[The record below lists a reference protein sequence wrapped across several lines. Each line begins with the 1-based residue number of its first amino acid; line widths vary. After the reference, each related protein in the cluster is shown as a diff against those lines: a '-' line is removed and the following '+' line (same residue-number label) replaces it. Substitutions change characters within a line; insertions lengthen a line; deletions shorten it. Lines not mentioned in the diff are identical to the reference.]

1 MSGGGGGDG
10 EGGGEVENGRGK
22 GGGECKERGFSSPFL
37 RIRLILISSSEMEN
51 S

>member
-10 EGGGEVENGRGK
+10 EGGGEVENGRGR
-22 GGGECKERGFSSPFL
+22 GGECKERGFSSPFL